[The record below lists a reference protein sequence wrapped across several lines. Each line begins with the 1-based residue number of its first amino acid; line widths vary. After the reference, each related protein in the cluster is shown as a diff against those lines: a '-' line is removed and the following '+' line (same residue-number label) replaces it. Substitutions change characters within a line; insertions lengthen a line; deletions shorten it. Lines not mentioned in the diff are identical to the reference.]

1 MGKAAI
7 ENPMLVKVSED
18 GERVAAGEEDTGG
31 RSSRMSPQIAGS
43 ALIGMLLL
51 VVLAMALSDAGSGDA
66 GDAAPTAPTVPT
78 QTVLE
83 VVGSLPELS
92 SLFTAISETRITGL
106 FALQSN
112 LTVFA
117 PTNAA
122 FEALSPITRQRIF
135 DPANIEELEFLLK
148 YHVSTVGTLY
158 SQDLRDNERLQT
170 LEGESIEVTLLD
182 GAVFLDQSH
191 GRSRVL
197 QLDMVARNGVVHT
210 IDRVLAPLEHPPPP
224 QQNIGGFI
232 ASLPELS
239 NFSTAIHSTALVA
252 LLSFGNPNALTIFV
266 PTNEAFAALPAGKF
280 ERALNSSN
288 VEEHAWLSNMIQYH
302 TVRRGNEPNRTSVY
316 TVNMFNHQRLRTMCE
331 AVEITLG
338 ADGTSLVYEDGEY
351 VEITLEDGTPDGDG
365 SAAVSVFVNGARVVV
380 PDIPGHNGVVHIIDQ
395 VLEPPHPPGNHLFF
409 RDVNTATGYCGQ
421 VDAGPR
427 MKDRMF
433 NQDDA
438 SQHMLRAYIN
448 VTLAYSWGGNGLEI
462 GLCGDAGY
470 STPSECPFR

>member
-1 MGKAAI
+1 MGKNTMM
-7 ENPMLVKVSED
+7 ENPMLEGEQQD
-18 GERVAAGEEDTGG
+18 GGSSGSASRRPWPSPRIIGAGLGGVLLVLVVVAVVL
-31 RSSRMSPQIAGS
+31 SAGS
-43 ALIGMLLL
+43 EGTAGGSGVAPAPPTQNVLELIG
-51 VVLAMALSDAGSGDA
+51 S
-66 GDAAPTAPTVPT
+66 
-78 QTVLE
+78 Q
-83 VVGSLPELS
+83 PELS
-92 SLFTAISETRITGL
+92 TLFNAISETRITGL

-148 YHVSTVGTLY
+148 YHVSTAGALY
-158 SQDLRDNERLQT
+158 SQDLRDDDRIRT
-170 LEGESIEVTLLD
+170 LEGESIEVSLLD
-182 GAVFLDQSH
+182 GAVVLDRSH

-197 QLDMVARNGVVHT
+197 QLDKAGSNGVVHI
-210 IDRVLAPLEHPPPP
+210 IDRVLAPLDHPPPP
-224 QQNIGGFI
+224 EQPIGGFI
-232 ASLPELS
+232 GSFPELS
-239 NFSTAIHSTALVA
+239 NFSAAIRSTALGA
-252 LLSFGNPNALTIFV
+252 LFGFGDANALTIFA
-266 PTNEAFAALPAGKF
+266 PTNEAFAALPPGKL

-288 VEEHAWLSNMIQYH
+288 ADEHAWLVNTIKYH
-302 TVRRGNEPNRTSVY
+302 IVRKGDEPNRTAVY
-316 TVNMFNHQRLRTMCE
+316 TMDMTNHLRLRTMCE

-351 VEITLEDGTPDGDG
+351 VEITLEDAAPD
-365 SAAVSVFVNGARVVV
+365 AAVSAFVNGARVVV
-380 PDIPGHNGVVHIIDQ
+380 PDIPGHNGVIHMIDQ

-433 NQDDA
+433 DEQN
-438 SQHMLRAYIN
+438 SEGRHMLHAYIN
-448 VTLAYSWGGNGLEI
+448 VTLAYDWGGDGLEI

-470 STPSECPFR
+470 STPAQCPFR